1 MNEIVAL
8 NVNHSSPAKLKPFA
22 IVILLLAICPRISAQ
37 ESRPVFSSDH
47 VLFDTQGGL
56 GCGLKPEKYRS
67 RAEHY
72 EFIAFTDGLL
82 DREYRANKNV
92 TLETIANDAA
102 RTVKQQ
108 NPKATVLFNW
118 AADLAKPHNK
128 ISNKSIPSD
137 ERIILRRTGKKTVE
151 VFDTTNPSTRN
162 WWTDVAAKAV
172 HDNGCDG
179 IFIDG
184 TSTLTPGSLYQRQL
198 GEKNAALENGMF
210 SMLSEAKRKMGGG
223 SVVLLNP
230 LPGPKAGE
238 RIENALGWRCLP
250 FVDGAM
256 VDDFDRTTNVLE
268 KRQSKEC
275 IVSTIRAMAQAAK
288 RGQIVVFKAWP
299 GFNWRSDP
307 ELMKKPHEQQ
317 HAVSVKNLEFPL
329 ACFLI
334 GAEEQCYFCYTLGG
348 VPEHGA
354 LGWYPEF
361 EKPLGR
367 PQESIIG
374 DEWTFRREFAHA
386 SVFVDVD
393 VNVEKRVGKVDWK

>member
-1 MNEIVAL
+1 VTTRSITAAREEIGRYRDLLWEVNGRTFIWQNRRFCFTVIGHFEIHTTGSQLIGRKVVGIHALASGATILLCSTCLLFSADTRMKEIVAL

-137 ERIILRRTGKKTVE
+137 GRIILRRTGKKTVE

-198 GEKNAALENGMF
+198 GEKTLLWRTEC
-210 SMLSEAKRKMGGG
+210 SRCSAKQSGKWEK
-223 SVVLLNP
+223 VP
-230 LPGPKAGE
+230 L
-238 RIENALGWRCLP
+238 C
-250 FVDGAM
+250 
-256 VDDFDRTTNVLE
+256 
-268 KRQSKEC
+268 C
-275 IVSTIRAMAQAAK
+275 
-288 RGQIVVFKAWP
+288 
-299 GFNWRSDP
+299 
-307 ELMKKPHEQQ
+307 
-317 HAVSVKNLEFPL
+317 
-329 ACFLI
+329 
-334 GAEEQCYFCYTLGG
+334 
-348 VPEHGA
+348 
-354 LGWYPEF
+354 
-361 EKPLGR
+361 
-367 PQESIIG
+367 
-374 DEWTFRREFAHA
+374 
-386 SVFVDVD
+386 
-393 VNVEKRVGKVDWK
+393 